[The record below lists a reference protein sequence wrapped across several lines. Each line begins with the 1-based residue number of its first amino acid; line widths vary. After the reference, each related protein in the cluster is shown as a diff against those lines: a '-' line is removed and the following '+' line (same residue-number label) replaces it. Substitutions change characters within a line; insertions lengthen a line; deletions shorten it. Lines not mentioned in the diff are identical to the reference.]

1 MAITE
6 RMKMMNL
13 TANKREILANKF
25 FLTSAD
31 IETLCEVKRAK
42 ACAIMRN
49 IKAIEKVDES
59 RLPVKHCVPVWAF
72 KSYFMLDGRNRR
84 HKEEEV

>member
-1 MAITE
+1 
-6 RMKMMNL
+6 MNL

-25 FLTSAD
+25 FLTAAD

-49 IKAIEKVDES
+49 IKSHEGVDEN
-59 RLPVKHCVPVWAF
+59 RLPIKYCVPVWAF

-84 HKEEEV
+84 HKEDES